1 MTTNAHTDADHAG
14 SGGTSMTD
22 PYTELVEKMKPC
34 PEYPFTD
41 EACPGERWTEETMRE
56 AAASCKTCGGS
67 YMVPVLPGLR
77 QECPGEIIFYT
88 TSIRICREGQVRLWA
103 DNILGYEEVQC
114 KTCEGRGWVA
124 RPYELGLLLKAME
137 EAGWTVE
144 YYEKTWFVAK
154 WSPHYIEKRDR
165 EFPVTCLKAVEV
177 WEATVGE
184 ALEARIRDAFSRN
197 PGQLTVLECYQGWT

>member
-77 QECPGEIIFYT
+77 QECAGVVKGCPCY
-88 TSIRICREGQVRLWA
+88 VRDPLCTPEQWL
-103 DNILGYEEVQC
+103 NCVCQ
-114 KTCEGRGWVA
+114 GRGWVA
-124 RPYELGLLLKAME
+124 RPYELGLLLMAME
-137 EAGWTVE
+137 EAGWVVE
-144 YYEKTWFVAK
+144 YRWKQWRLC
-154 WSPHYIEKRDR
+154 RD
-165 EFPVTCLKAVEV
+165 EHWTYD
-177 WEATVGE
+177 VGCQGLDYACRK
-184 ALEARIRDAFSRN
+184 ALEAWEV
-197 PGQLTVLECYQGWT
+197 QTCQYLK